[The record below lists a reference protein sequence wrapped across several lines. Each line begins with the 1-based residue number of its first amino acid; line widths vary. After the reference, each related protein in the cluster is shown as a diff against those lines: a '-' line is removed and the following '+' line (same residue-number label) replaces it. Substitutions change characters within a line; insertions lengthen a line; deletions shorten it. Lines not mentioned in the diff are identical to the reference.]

1 MDDDRNAP
9 PGTTS
14 VVTGRERRRSG
25 AVDSC
30 LSGVVAALALASCTR
45 SGPPAAA
52 SAARPTAAL
61 SATTSEEAPAAVE
74 ETPAAVEEA
83 PAAEEEA
90 PAVPPPS
97 RRCSTKTDQGA
108 PWVAL
113 NALLARSPIGAS
125 FVRPPVPIRY
135 DCPPGFEL
143 VQTRPWVRD
152 ALSREPETLGVIYE
166 FVGREPST
174 SNTVLATIGRLD
186 AVPERDRS
194 GDQRELDQRAY
205 FRVVPEEPSRPLALL
220 GDDLEPG
227 RWYSLR
233 FAARWPGSVEAL
245 AGWLREHPGEVVDVV
260 RLAADRLDRQGALL
274 HHHTGTTVTICPWGR
289 GQRPCWT
296 RDDIVRSALTAEDEY
311 GVEFELTP
319 RDGPKET
326 WRVDDQLALHPGEGA
341 TTDLSAWRETDRG
354 SPVTVV
360 ILGGFE
366 RLRTI
371 RPGYVAVG
379 HYEEIGHATI
389 HRAPVTDWLLREAGG
404 AWEAIATPELVLD
417 DLIPLKSALAVVEAR
432 QLITAASAED
442 SLRVLGFAPT
452 ASGWSFVGQLPPT
465 VGEDTHSPLG
475 RYTWRHRI
483 EAAGDACL
491 RLRPGPFQGVTSDPE
506 TEIDTDV
513 GPRARRRLKAT
524 SGRWTIA
531 AEGIRKG
538 C

>member
-1 MDDDRNAP
+1 A
-9 PGTTS
+9 
-14 VVTGRERRRSG
+14 E
-25 AVDSC
+25 AE
-30 LSGVVAALALASCTR
+30 
-45 SGPPAAA
+45 
-52 SAARPTAAL
+52 ARA
-61 SATTSEEAPAAVE
+61 EA
-74 ETPAAVEEA
+74 EA
-83 PAAEEEA
+83 EAEEEPVIVPT
-90 PAVPPPS
+90 PA
-97 RRCSTKTDQGA
+97 RHCATQTDQGA
-108 PWVAL
+108 PWIAL
-113 NALLARSPIGAS
+113 NALLARSPIDAS
-125 FVRPPVPIRY
+125 FVRTPIPFRY
-135 DCPPGFEL
+135 DCPPRFEL

-152 ALSREPETLGVIYE
+152 ALALEPETLGVIYE

-174 SNTVLATIGRLD
+174 GNTVLATIGRLD
-186 AVPERDRS
+186 AVPERDRED
-194 GDQRELDQRAY
+194 DQRELDRRAY

-220 GDDLEPG
+220 GDGLKPG

-233 FAARWPGSVEAL
+233 FAARWPGSVETL

-260 RLAADRLDRQGALL
+260 RLTPDDLDRRGALR

-289 GQRPCWT
+289 GPRPCWT
-296 RDDIVRSALTAEDEY
+296 RDDIVRSALTAEGEY

-354 SPVTVV
+354 SPTTSA
-360 ILGGFE
+360 ILGGVE

-389 HRAPVTDWLLREAGG
+389 HRAPVTDWILREDGG
-404 AWEAIATPELVLD
+404 AWAAIPTPELALR
-417 DLIPLKSALAVVEAR
+417 DLIPLDNALAVVEAR
-432 QLITAASAED
+432 QLITAGGGGD

-452 ASGWSFVGQLPPT
+452 ADGWSFVGQLPPT
-465 VGEDTHSPLG
+465 VGEERHSPIG
-475 RYTWRHRI
+475 RYSWRHRI
-483 EAAGDACL
+483 EVAGDACL
-491 RLRPGPFQGVTSDPE
+491 RLRPGPYEGVTADPE
-506 TEIDTDV
+506 TETEADV

-531 AEGIRKG
+531 ADGIRKG